1 MLTWKVADII
11 QTLPFDQVQYLEEYM
26 ASSAQQFLKA
36 MKALEG
42 ASNTQSPTKEI
53 IKMRRRV
60 NPVQLFIRNVVRLI
74 VFVPLWWLIALPN
87 FRTFGTGLAGSG
99 AALLVGPLAYGILKT
114 IVILW
119 LANVLAGMFHV
130 LPEWERMVL
139 LRMGKSVG
147 TRGPGLFIVPPFL
160 YSVARIIDIRISTY
174 EVKAT
179 RTLTMDNIPVDIT
192 AAIEL
197 EVENPEKAAIDVSDY
212 WKTTE
217 WASMEALKSTIGS
230 SKLRALLSE
239 TEKISAMLKAE
250 IDAAATD
257 YGVNVRAVRVTDVA
271 APPSLIEELAVIAR
285 AERSA
290 KAKLIQADAEKD
302 VANALSEAAQK
313 LAEQEGTMELRQI
326 QALLEMSKEESAMII
341 IYPMDSLAGGQIA
354 SATAGAQSVA
364 RTKKKVPPQSQ
375 V

>member
-1 MLTWKVADII
+1 MS
-11 QTLPFDQVQYLEEYM
+11 
-26 ASSAQQFLKA
+26 SSAQQFLKV
-36 MKALEG
+36 MKALDG
-42 ASNTQSPTKEI
+42 ASGTQPPTKEI

-60 NPVQLFIRNVVRLI
+60 NPVQLFIRNIVRLI
-74 VFVPLWWLIALPN
+74 VFVPLWLLIALPD
-87 FRTFGTGLAGSG
+87 FRVVWNGMVGFGDAPLI
-99 AALLVGPLAYGILKT
+99 GPLGFGLLKT

-119 LANVLAGMFHV
+119 LANVLARMFYV

-147 TRGPGLFIVPPFL
+147 TRGPGLFIIPPFL

-230 SKLRALLSE
+230 SDLRTLLSE
-239 TEKISAMLKAE
+239 TEKISAMLKTE

-257 YGVNVRAVRVTDVA
+257 YGVNVRAVRVTDVT
-271 APPSLIEELAVIAR
+271 APPSLVEELAVIAR

-290 KAKLIQADAEKD
+290 KAKRIQADAEKE
-302 VANALSEAAQK
+302 VATA
-313 LAEQEGTMELRQI
+313 LAEASHTLSGQEGTMELRQI

-341 IYPMDSLAGGQIA
+341 IYPMDSLAGRQIA
-354 SATAGAQSVA
+354 SATAGAQSVS
-364 RTKKKVPPQSQ
+364 RKMEMPPKTQA
-375 V
+375 

>member
-1 MLTWKVADII
+1 
-11 QTLPFDQVQYLEEYM
+11 M
-26 ASSAQQFLKA
+26 ASSRKQI
-36 MKALEG
+36 METIKALDG
-42 ASNTQSPTKEI
+42 AGISQTPNKEVVS
-53 IKMRRRV
+53 MRRQT
-60 NPVQLFIRNVVRLI
+60 NSVQTFFRSVVWI
-74 VFVPLWWLIALPN
+74 IIAVPLLMLFARPDFQRAWEGIVSS
-87 FRTFGTGLAGSG
+87 GS
-99 AALLVGPLAYGILKT
+99 APVWGPLALGIIKT
-114 IVILW
+114 IVIIW
-119 LANVLAGMFHV
+119 LANVVAKMIYV
-130 LPEWERMVL
+130 LPEWERIVL

-147 TRGPGLFIVPPFL
+147 VRGPGFFIIPPFL

-197 EVENPEKAAIDVSDY
+197 EVENPEKAAIAVKDY

-230 SKLRALLSE
+230 SDLRTLLSE

-271 APPSLIEELAVIAR
+271 APPSLVEELAVIAR

-290 KAKLIQADAEKD
+290 KAKRIQASAEME
-302 VANALSEAAQK
+302 VATALSEASRQ
-313 LAEQEGTMELRQI
+313 LLGQEGAMELRQI
-326 QALLEMSKEESAMII
+326 QALLEMSKEESSMII
-341 IYPMDSLAGGQIA
+341 IYPMDSLPGGQIA
-354 SATAGAQSVA
+354 NATAGAQSA
-364 RTKKKVPPQSQ
+364 AIMNKRGSKTGG
-375 V
+375 